1 VPLRLRVIGPGR
13 AGGSLMRA
21 LARTGWDVAGPVQRG
36 ESVAEAAE
44 GVDVLAI
51 TTPDGVIAD
60 VAARVRPV
68 ASTLVVHCSGAL
80 TLAALAPHE
89 RRASLHPLVPLPSS
103 ELGSE
108 RLVGAW
114 FAVAGD
120 AGVHDVVGAMRGRPI
135 EVAEHHRAQYHAA
148 AAIASNHVVALLGQV
163 QRVATRA
170 NVPLE
175 AYLDLA
181 RASIDSVAELGPV
194 AAITGP
200 IQRGDW
206 GTVASHLEALDPSER
221 AAYEVMA
228 HEVARLV
235 RAQEGVGA

>member
-1 VPLRLRVIGPGR
+1 
-13 AGGSLMRA
+13 MRA
-21 LARTGWDVAGPVQRG
+21 LARTGWEIAEPVPRG
-36 ESVAEAAE
+36 EPVVDAAE

-51 TTPDGVIAD
+51 TTPDGVID
-60 VAARVRPV
+60 EVAARVRPV
-68 ASTLVVHCSGAL
+68 SETLVVHCSAAL

-89 RRASLHPLVPLPSS
+89 RRASLHPLVPLPSA

-120 AGVHDVVGAMRGRPI
+120 AGVQDVVAALRGKPI
-135 EVAEHHRAQYHAA
+135 EVADAHRAEYHAA

-163 QRVATRA
+163 QRVALRVH
-170 NVPLE
+170 VPLE

-181 RASIDSVAELGPV
+181 RASIESVAELGPV
-194 AAITGP
+194 SAITGP